1 MAMTTAYWINWDAQ
15 MLEIPAIK
23 HITAVVEQPE
33 KFGLTKGY
41 IEKKYAEYDEPV
53 GLEGRARDDIIR
65 IIVGMG
71 FIRVRLYRTHWSVT
85 VHEINAI
92 TEAALGGWADVAKD
106 NKQAGKYMDVKIL
119 ELATNAI
126 HDYTVE
132 GIYNEFYDADD
143 EFVQVESLSEFSIP
157 QINITN
163 ELTG

>member
-1 MAMTTAYWINWDAQ
+1 MAMTTAYWINRDAQ

-41 IEKKYAEYDEPV
+41 IEKKYAEYNEPV

-85 VHEINAI
+85 VHELNAR
-92 TEAALGGWADVAKD
+92 TEVALGGWADVAKD
-106 NKQAGKYMDVKIL
+106 NKQAGKYMNVKIL
-119 ELATNAI
+119 ELATDAKHN
-126 HDYTVE
+126 YTVE
-132 GIYNEFYDADD
+132 SIYNEFYDVDND
-143 EFVQVESLSEFSIP
+143 IVRVSDLSEFYLP
-157 QINITN
+157 
-163 ELTG
+163 EVV